1 MVIYLKGLNGIRA
14 IAAMAVVFA
23 HINSGI
29 YGFKHEGLLRF
40 DLAPYGVTIFF
51 SLSGF
56 LITYLLLVEKRR
68 TEVSISKFYIRR
80 ILRIRPLYFLVI
92 GIALLIKEPEPNSH
106 LVYYLFF
113 LPNVPLIYGGNIL
126 LIVHYWSLGVEEQFY
141 LFWPWCIKYFRNV
154 LVFLIFFVILSILLK
169 LIFKYQFGGWSINYA
184 FLYTIRYDC
193 MALGG
198 IGAWIALYKNR
209 FLNEWYF
216 RYLVILSWITLG
228 FVAFN
233 YFHLISMI
241 DHEIIAFATAILILD
256 QAFGSQV
263 IFDLEKPFLTYIGN
277 ISFGIYM
284 YHPLIIFVLAS
295 AFGDLYFSPTLN
307 FLIRN
312 ISVFLTTIFVSHIS
326 YVYFEKPILSLK
338 DKFST
343 IGSAN

>member
-1 MVIYLKGLNGIRA
+1 
-14 IAAMAVVFA
+14 
-23 HINSGI
+23 
-29 YGFKHEGLLRF
+29 
-40 DLAPYGVTIFF
+40 
-51 SLSGF
+51 
-56 LITYLLLVEKRR
+56 
-68 TEVSISKFYIRR
+68 
-80 ILRIRPLYFLVI
+80 
-92 GIALLIKEPEPNSH
+92 
-106 LVYYLFF
+106 
-113 LPNVPLIYGGNIL
+113 
-126 LIVHYWSLGVEEQFY
+126 
-141 LFWPWCIKYFRNV
+141 
-154 LVFLIFFVILSILLK
+154 
-169 LIFKYQFGGWSINYA
+169 
-184 FLYTIRYDC
+184 